1 MLWTSDKVPDATSVS
16 TASIKRRKTNIKFT
30 LNTLTSLFKKRV
42 CIIDKKNWLSLIFF
56 LYTLIDVHYYIR

>member
-42 CIIDKKNWLSLIFF
+42 CIIDKKIGYL
-56 LYTLIDVHYYIR
+56 